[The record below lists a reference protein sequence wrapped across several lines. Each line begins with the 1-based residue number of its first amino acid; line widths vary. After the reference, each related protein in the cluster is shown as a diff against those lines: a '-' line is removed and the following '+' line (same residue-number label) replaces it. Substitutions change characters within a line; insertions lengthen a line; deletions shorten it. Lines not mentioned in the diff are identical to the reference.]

1 MLEAENWTVAL
12 QVYAGHPNSALALAY
27 QLFELQHSLQRGK
40 RGVPDVI
47 KGLEIA
53 LECLYPHTDFDRLGK
68 KLFRRTIK
76 GTAIP
81 EQDDLIRKLTGKK

>member
-1 MLEAENWTVAL
+1 MLDAENWKATL
-12 QVYAGHPNSALALAY
+12 RVYAGHPNSALALAY
-27 QLFELQHSLQRGK
+27 QLFELQHSLRRGK
-40 RGVPDVI
+40 KGVPDAI

-53 LECLYPHTDFDRLGK
+53 LECIYPHTDFDRLGK

-81 EQDDLIRKLTGKK
+81 EQDDLIRKLTRKK